1 MIQGHAGKEGGR
13 AVGRA
18 LNEKWTGHAQEDGKL
33 SGFLRQELGDEP
45 SEKLWGVGVGVGYSE
60 VG

>member
-1 MIQGHAGKEGGR
+1 M
-13 AVGRA
+13 GRA

-33 SGFLRQELGDEP
+33 SGFLRQELRDEP
-45 SEKLWGVGVGVGYSE
+45 SEKLWGMGVGYSE